1 MELFNGCIHET
12 EELFRG
18 SSVKRWAYDP
28 AACWT
33 ETARNELVMLRE
45 AAYELGGS
53 GKSAVSFSCF
63 TTDETL
69 VGSDEVWLYGPD
81 LSAVSGDCSFA
92 RIVLFSIQDVGE
104 EDEAYRA
111 LQDIEF
117 VKYHVFPKGYMIRAL
132 SEDNREQVR
141 VSRDAVRGGISFRNV
156 GFDYIRKF
164 REKENVRSVRVIFIT
179 DPAADYAALRT
190 AAHKVTDITRSLSTI
205 LDGIPTDCDSCGLRE
220 ICDEVEGMR
229 ELHFQQAEKKSP
241 SDK

>member
-18 SSVKRWAYDP
+18 SSVKKWAYDP
-28 AACWT
+28 ASCWT

-63 TTDETL
+63 TTDEAL
-69 VGSDEVWLYGPD
+69 VGPDEVWLYGPD
-81 LSAVSGDCSFA
+81 LSAISGDCSFT

-104 EDEAYRA
+104 EDKAYRA

-141 VSRDAVRGGISFRNV
+141 VSREAVRSGISFRNV

-164 REKENVRSVRVIFIT
+164 REKENVRGVRVIFIT
-179 DPAADYAALRT
+179 DPAANYAALRT
-190 AAHKVTDITRSLSTI
+190 AARKVTDITRSLSTI

-241 SDK
+241 PDK